1 MTGSRTVPSESD
13 AVLAVESLSVEF
25 GRRDGLWSWRRRS
38 APVRAVDDITIDVH
52 RHETL
57 ALVGE
62 SGSGKT
68 TLGRVLVGLQR
79 PTAGSIRLDGRD
91 LSEVLRRD
99 RVRTR
104 RALQIIFQDPTGSL
118 TPWLRIGDAS
128 AEPLRV
134 HGLAP
139 DRAAARRRVA
149 ELLEMVGLR
158 PEHARRYP
166 REFSGGQRQRV
177 AIARALALDPEVIV
191 CDEITSGL
199 DASIRARIV
208 NLLTDLRRQRRLTY
222 VFITHDLHVAR
233 TVSDRIAVMS
243 GGRVVELGPAD
254 QVFDR
259 PNHPYT
265 QRLLRAQP
273 TLPPHRAASA

>member
-118 TPWLRIGDAS
+118 TPWLRIGDAI
-128 AEPLRV
+128 AEPLLV
-134 HGLAP
+134 HGLVP

>member
-1 MTGSRTVPSESD
+1 MIGSPVAPDPSD
-13 AVLAVESLSVEF
+13 AVLTVEDLSVVF
-25 GRRDGLWSWRRRS
+25 GGRDGVAAWRRRGT
-38 APVRAVDDITIDVH
+38 PVKAIDDVSVDVW

-79 PTAGSIRLDGRD
+79 PTAGAVRLDGQD
-91 LSEVLRRD
+91 LTEVLRRD
-99 RVRTR
+99 FVRTR

-118 TPWLRIGDAS
+118 TPWLRVGDAI
-128 AEPLRV
+128 AEPLLV
-134 HGLAP
+134 HGLVP
-139 DRAAARRRVA
+139 DKAAARDRVA
-149 ELLEMVGLR
+149 ELLELVGLR

-166 REFSGGQRQRV
+166 REFSGGQRQRI

-208 NLLTDLRRQRRLTY
+208 NLLSDLRRQRRLTY

-243 GGRVVELGPAD
+243 AGRIVELGPAA
-254 QVFDR
+254 QVFDQ
-259 PNHPYT
+259 PTHPYT

-273 TLPPHRAASA
+273 TLPPQRSATT